1 METNLCQ
8 ICIQN
13 SQVLLTVLVDYLL
26 NIMKKIQTF
35 RETEN
40 LRHLYRNELDKVCF
54 AHDAAYSYSK
64 DLAQKTISDKV

>member
-54 AHDAAYSYSK
+54 AHSYSK
-64 DLAQKTISDKV
+64 DLEQKTISDKVF